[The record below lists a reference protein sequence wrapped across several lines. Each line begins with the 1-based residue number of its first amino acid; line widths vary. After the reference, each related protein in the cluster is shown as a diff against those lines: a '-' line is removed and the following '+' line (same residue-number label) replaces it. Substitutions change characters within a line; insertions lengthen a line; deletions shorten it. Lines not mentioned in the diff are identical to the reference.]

1 MVTLDIGAVIVA
13 GRNGSHGLITE
24 KDVLERAFQVGK
36 DPSRTLARDV
46 MSSPAISVD
55 LGTSL
60 TDMLKMMRDKEIRR
74 LVVTENGKP
83 MGIVTER
90 RILDALI

>member
-1 MVTLDIGAVIVA
+1 M
-13 GRNGSHGLITE
+13 ITE